1 VLLIAHQASTGTG
14 KANGTGDIVDVVIV
28 GAVLVLAVVSW
39 YVTTWRIDGDTLQ
52 VATGLIRRNTVRLP
66 LARVQAVDLV
76 EPLLARMLGLAE
88 VRVRT
93 AGGSGGDARLQYLKL
108 EDANWVRSSLLAM
121 AHGLPDTTPAPSE
134 RPLFQIS
141 NSRLIGSICL
151 TGPALGALIPFVVVL
166 ILVATGTVSAAA
178 IGAAGGTLLLDI
190 FAVVSRMVRRV
201 TEEWGFAVAEAP
213 DGLRIRS
220 GFASRVAETIPYGR
234 VQAVSMQEPLLWR
247 PFGWCRLE
255 LHLAGAVRRGHD
267 QPRSAIRRA
276 LLPVGS
282 RAEAEWL
289 LGRILAEHHVA
300 LTRPPRAAL
309 VRAPL
314 SYHFLAAGRNR
325 SCAVSVSGRVR
336 RLTEWVP
343 LGKVQ
348 SIRYAQGPFQ
358 RALGLAS
365 VHLDVAGRRTS
376 VRWLH
381 RSGGEA
387 DELMRS
393 LPLACE
399 AARDRD
405 AASSHVV
412 PASAVPA
419 PPVAP
424 APAGPAALDGGTS
437 SSA

>member
-1 VLLIAHQASTGTG
+1 
-14 KANGTGDIVDVVIV
+14 
-28 GAVLVLAVVSW
+28 
-39 YVTTWRIDGDTLQ
+39 
-52 VATGLIRRNTVRLP
+52 
-66 LARVQAVDLV
+66 
-76 EPLLARMLGLAE
+76 
-88 VRVRT
+88 
-93 AGGSGGDARLQYLKL
+93 LKL
-108 EDANWVRSSLLAM
+108 VDANWVRSSLLAM

-141 NSRLIGSICL
+141 NPRLIGSICL
-151 TGPALGALIPFVVVL
+151 TGPALGALIPFVAVL
-166 ILVATGTVSAAA
+166 VLVGTGTVSAAA

-267 QPRSAIRRA
+267 QPRGAVRRA

-282 RAEAEWL
+282 REEAEWL
-289 LGRILAEHHVA
+289 LGRILADHHVA
-300 LTRPPRAAL
+300 LTRPPRAAM
-309 VRAPL
+309 VRAPF

-343 LGKVQ
+343 LNKVQ

-358 RALGLAS
+358 RALDLAS

-376 VRWLH
+376 VRWCH
-381 RSGGEA
+381 RSSLEA

-393 LPLACE
+393 LPLECE

-405 AASSHVV
+405 AASSHGV
-412 PASAVPA
+412 PAATESPHH
-419 PPVAP
+419 PSPP
-424 APAGPAALDGGTS
+424 APAAPPPADGGTS